1 MTRAAAF
8 KGGTSETSSTP
19 RVRPAGKDA
28 MRDPPRD
35 WDRLDEI
42 VDESFPASD
51 PPAFNT
57 RGIKR
62 KDERVLKQIRRPSPR

>member
-8 KGGTSETSSTP
+8 KDGRSESPSTP

-28 MRDPPRD
+28 MRDPPRE
-35 WDRLDEI
+35 WDRLDEAA
-42 VDESFPASD
+42 DESFPASD

-62 KDERVLKQIRRPSPR
+62 KDERVLKRAGRPSPR

>member
-8 KGGTSETSSTP
+8 KRGASEASSTP
-19 RVRPAGKDA
+19 HVRPAGKEA

-62 KDERVLKQIRRPSPR
+62 KDDRVLKQIRRPSPR